1 MWCSGSGSD
10 SDNDSVVE
18 WSGVE
23 WNGGEGRG
31 AEWSAVQCSA
41 MQCTFL
47 CDSVCSAMQCSVA
60 AAAAGCT
67 RGLSLHP
74 TSPGSPGEEVL
85 QPIGHVACGFSR
97 P

>member
-23 WNGGEGRG
+23 WRGGEGRG
-31 AEWSAVQCSA
+31 GERSGVQCSA
-41 MQCTFL
+41 AQCSALFCVSL
-47 CDSVCSAMQCSVA
+47 CAMQCSVA

-67 RGLSLHP
+67 RGLALHP

>member
-1 MWCSGSGSD
+1 M
-10 SDNDSVVE
+10 
-18 WSGVE
+18 E

-31 AEWSAVQCSA
+31 GERSGVQRSA
-41 MQCTFL
+41 MQRTL
-47 CDSVCSAMQCSVA
+47 LRDSACSAMQCSVA
-60 AAAAGCT
+60 AAAAGRT
-67 RGLSLHP
+67 RGLALHP